1 MTTDTLDA
9 KELEQVLEILT
20 KYCRSVTDSEKE
32 AQEMLGKI
40 AGAVQGE
47 EGAKLIHFDDYVFL
61 ILVRGKGVVEVHT
74 MGDTASPK
82 TLAAA
87 FKKLAKYL
95 KNIGVSMAYTYAP
108 DKKFARLAKMV
119 DLKVEQYT
127 ATVDKKQVYV
137 FVVKL

>member
-1 MTTDTLDA
+1 MTTDTLD
-9 KELEQVLEILT
+9 KQELEKVLEILT

-82 TLAAA
+82 ALAAA